1 MKDFEIKKYLY
12 IDENTINSY
21 ISQIYEGL
29 LMDMRLTKDSGSTIE
44 NEKSES
50 ITNNGAILK
59 GSLHFISAETS
70 LKDKTVSDSIKESLS
85 NYNSKSIRKTY
96 DAYLKINKFLDTVNI
111 SSNPNESSKIIEIN
125 EDLQFINFNKLKT
138 ILKDKCFMENSG
150 LKKNREQ
157 RRKDKKNN
165 NNDENLTIDQIID
178 MLDLISK
185 LLPTDTIFY
194 NDNYI
199 IPIIEENL
207 LCKPKQISYNFNN
220 DMTVVGELM
229 GSIDTINSFD
239 LKKGAL
245 AGIETQMNVITAE
258 VFKSA
263 LGLDI
268 NRISILKPIIIY
280 SKTSAQTNHHSL
292 DDY

>member
-29 LMDMRLTKDSGSTIE
+29 LTDMKLTKDSASTIE

-50 ITNNGAILK
+50 ITDKGAILK

-70 LKDKTVSDSIKESLS
+70 LKDKMVSDSIKESLS

-138 ILKDKCFMENSG
+138 ILKDKCFMGNSG
-150 LKKNREQ
+150 LKRNRKQ
-157 RRKDKKNN
+157 KRKDKN
-165 NNDENLTIDQIID
+165 NNDENLTIEQIID

-268 NRISILKPIIIY
+268 NKISILKPIIIY

>member
-29 LMDMRLTKDSGSTIE
+29 LTDMKLTKDSASTIE

-50 ITNNGAILK
+50 IKNNGAKLK

-111 SSNPNESSKIIEIN
+111 SSNPNESSKIIEIK

-138 ILKDKCFMENSG
+138 ILEDKCFMENSG
-150 LKKNREQ
+150 LKKNRKQ
-157 RRKDKKNN
+157 KRKDKS
-165 NNDENLTIDQIID
+165 NNDDNLTIEQIIN

-194 NDNYI
+194 NDSYI
-199 IPIIEENL
+199 IPIIEEDL

-220 DMTVVGELM
+220 DMIVVGELM
-229 GSIDTINSFD
+229 GNIDTINSFD

-268 NRISILKPIIIY
+268 NKISILKPIIIY
-280 SKTSAQTNHHSL
+280 SKTSAQTTHHSL

>member
-29 LMDMRLTKDSGSTIE
+29 LTDMKLTKDSASTIE

-50 ITNNGAILK
+50 ITDKCAILK

-70 LKDKTVSDSIKESLS
+70 LKDKMVSDSIKESLS

-138 ILKDKCFMENSG
+138 ILEDKCFMENSG
-150 LKKNREQ
+150 LKRNRKQ
-157 RRKDKKNN
+157 KRKDKN
-165 NNDENLTIDQIID
+165 NNDENLTIEQIID

-268 NRISILKPIIIY
+268 NKISILKPIIIY

>member
-59 GSLHFISAETS
+59 GNLHFISAETS

-85 NYNSKSIRKTY
+85 NYNSKSIRKTF

-111 SSNPNESSKIIEIN
+111 SKKPNENFKIIEIN
-125 EDLQFINFNKLKT
+125 EDLQFIDFQKLKT
-138 ILKDKCFMENSG
+138 ILKDKCFIENG
-150 LKKNREQ
+150 VLKKNRKQ
-157 RRKDKKNN
+157 RRKDKNN
-165 NNDENLTIDQIID
+165 IDENLTTEQITD
-178 MLDLISK
+178 MLNLISK

-199 IPIIEENL
+199 IPLIEENL

-245 AGIETQMNVITAE
+245 AGIETQMNIITAE

-268 NRISILKPIIIY
+268 NKISILKPIIIY